1 MNFRQY
7 NDNQRR
13 GHGPIG
19 YWNHNYFM
27 AEEDNGGGGGGDG
40 PSSSS
45 SKFWIVP
52 WDMDGETIYTRL
64 DYTFRTH
71 ASHATP
77 HARCCSTMSM
87 SYTYLAELLCVRGT
101 GLT

>member
-1 MNFRQY
+1 VNFRQY

-40 PSSSS
+40 ASSSSS

-52 WDMDGETIYTRL
+52 WDMDGETIYTIP
-64 DYTFRTH
+64 FARTQ
-71 ASHATP
+71 ATLLHTLGAAVP
-77 HARCCSTMSM
+77 CQCRTPTLQSCC
-87 SYTYLAELLCVRGT
+87 ACE
-101 GLT
+101 GLG

>member
-7 NDNQRR
+7 TGSPCGTSCTGRSVR

-27 AEEDNGGGGGGDG
+27 AEDDNGGGGGGDG
-40 PSSSS
+40 ASSSSSS

-64 DYTFRTH
+64 YL
-71 ASHATP
+71 SHARKP
-77 HARCCSTMSM
+77 RYST
-87 SYTYLAELLCVRGT
+87 R
-101 GLT
+101 

>member
-1 MNFRQY
+1 M
-7 NDNQRR
+7 R

-40 PSSSS
+40 ASSSSS

-52 WDMDGETIYTRL
+52 WDMDGETI
-64 DYTFRTH
+64 
-71 ASHATP
+71 
-77 HARCCSTMSM
+77 
-87 SYTYLAELLCVRGT
+87 
-101 GLT
+101 